1 MPGVGNMVSV
11 VQVAEP
17 RGAVAAAPSGLQGN
31 LRPDPSPL
39 ALGPVISPFQR
50 VWELPVS
57 GREAAWMFLCPLAL
71 GGPSPL
77 SDGKLKPQCLPKEG
91 GV

>member
-1 MPGVGNMVSV
+1 MVTTISRPQKDRAVPGVGNMVSV

-17 RGAVAAAPSGLQGN
+17 RSAVAAAPSVLQGN

-50 VWELPVS
+50 VWELPVH
-57 GREAAWMFLCPLAL
+57 F
-71 GGPSPL
+71 
-77 SDGKLKPQCLPKEG
+77 
-91 GV
+91 